1 MCLGLPRDCHTER
14 LGKFWVKDMPLR
26 VGTFTPDGRVAA
38 LHSSFAACCWATDRW
53 KTSRTCYGLLRPR
66 SGSRCTSGRWL
77 VRRKKSEYWTG
88 DGELTVFDDTAQPQG
103 GPQPPKANGFWSARK
118 QRNLNAD
125 RPTVIYC
132 SGSLGRWH
140 IAGSR
145 RGLAAYSEGNQPFR
159 HVSYIGA
166 DGSGLSREPDGTA
179 QEPFS
184 SPTDDFTWKPS
195 RPIAVKRRHGHR
207 LLRHARR

>member
-103 GPQPPKANGFWSARK
+103 GPQPPKANGFWSVRK
-118 QRNLNAD
+118 QRNLNAE
-125 RPTVIYC
+125 RPMVIHC

-140 IAGSR
+140 IAGFTPRPGGLLGRPAAETRATMNATATSCLSALPWSR
-145 RGLAAYSEGNQPFR
+145 LC
-159 HVSYIGA
+159 
-166 DGSGLSREPDGTA
+166 
-179 QEPFS
+179 
-184 SPTDDFTWKPS
+184 SPSW
-195 RPIAVKRRHGHR
+195 RLRAHCRR
-207 LLRHARR
+207 A

>member
-1 MCLGLPRDCHTER
+1 M
-14 LGKFWVKDMPLR
+14 
-26 VGTFTPDGRVAA
+26 
-38 LHSSFAACCWATDRW
+38 
-53 KTSRTCYGLLRPR
+53 
-66 SGSRCTSGRWL
+66 
-77 VRRKKSEYWTG
+77 
-88 DGELTVFDDTAQPQG
+88 TVFDDTAQPQG

-145 RGLAAYSEGNQPFR
+145 RGLAAYSEGNQPLR

-184 SPTDDFTWKPS
+184 SPTDDYLETKPADS
-195 RPIAVKRRHGHR
+195 REAK
-207 LLRHARR
+207 ARTPAAETRATMNATVTSLP